1 MKKYPT
7 FVKKYR
13 YLSSL
18 YGLDAFS
25 SVMTIGANIIN
36 QFTVTYPNEIY
47 IEQETSLSEKAF
59 EFLNEVI
66 VNPKLRA
73 GKLTKKVWKDSMDEA
88 KQSFNIMKSI
98 KDMYAYYRF
107 TKVFYQDKPDIQYNF
122 PENDRLKEVTID
134 TLTDS
139 YNRLF
144 TDSEVSLYITG
155 NFDENHFDR
164 IIESGIS
171 PKIRSNKV
179 VKNVKGIPYD
189 ENVPV
194 KEVVEYD
201 DVSQS
206 RIFIGFLTDVGY
218 FSERHPAMGVFNN
231 IFGGFDQSKLFM
243 DIRERSHLAYYVDS
257 NYLGEDNLIVVPIV
271 CDFGKEKL
279 VIEKVKSAL
288 AEIIAGDFSDN
299 LFNQA
304 KRDALNSICSI
315 NDSQS
320 VYLLQ
325 HVKTFQLFNERY
337 DLENRIKI
345 YENITREDV
354 IDVAKTL
361 VLDTVYIY
369 TKGGNGHA

>member
-144 TDSEVSLYITG
+144 TDSEVSLYIT
-155 NFDENHFDR
+155 
-164 IIESGIS
+164 
-171 PKIRSNKV
+171 
-179 VKNVKGIPYD
+179 
-189 ENVPV
+189 
-194 KEVVEYD
+194 
-201 DVSQS
+201 
-206 RIFIGFLTDVGY
+206 
-218 FSERHPAMGVFNN
+218 
-231 IFGGFDQSKLFM
+231 
-243 DIRERSHLAYYVDS
+243 
-257 NYLGEDNLIVVPIV
+257 
-271 CDFGKEKL
+271 
-279 VIEKVKSAL
+279 
-288 AEIIAGDFSDN
+288 
-299 LFNQA
+299 
-304 KRDALNSICSI
+304 
-315 NDSQS
+315 
-320 VYLLQ
+320 
-325 HVKTFQLFNERY
+325 
-337 DLENRIKI
+337 
-345 YENITREDV
+345 
-354 IDVAKTL
+354 
-361 VLDTVYIY
+361 
-369 TKGGNGHA
+369 

>member
-1 MKKYPT
+1 
-7 FVKKYR
+7 
-13 YLSSL
+13 
-18 YGLDAFS
+18 
-25 SVMTIGANIIN
+25 
-36 QFTVTYPNEIY
+36 
-47 IEQETSLSEKAF
+47 
-59 EFLNEVI
+59 
-66 VNPKLRA
+66 
-73 GKLTKKVWKDSMDEA
+73 
-88 KQSFNIMKSI
+88 
-98 KDMYAYYRF
+98 
-107 TKVFYQDKPDIQYNF
+107 
-122 PENDRLKEVTID
+122 
-134 TLTDS
+134 
-139 YNRLF
+139 
-144 TDSEVSLYITG
+144 
-155 NFDENHFDR
+155 
-164 IIESGIS
+164 
-171 PKIRSNKV
+171 